1 MCLRRRF
8 ERFLRPLAGKRWRVA
23 AICRSFPTAPLVYFV
38 LNLSNPVC
46 CIRCLKYTLTKLH
59 PHVLWRL
66 GRYCRTSSGR
76 TASHNGGLSVLFQGP
91 IRLHLIS
98 TIKPG
103 IAVSVRGIYAC
114 PIDNSRRLLLR
125 GCESPNSVSMG
136 ILLANN
142 QKPWWC
148 MRARW
153 KEETL
158 HFPNLH

>member
-46 CIRCLKYTLTKLH
+46 RIRCLKYTLTKLH

-103 IAVSVRGIYAC
+103 IAVTVRGKYAC
-114 PIDNSRRLLLR
+114 PIDNSRRILFCR
-125 GCESPNSVSMG
+125 CENFRVQ
-136 ILLANN
+136 ILSLWEFCL
-142 QKPWWC
+142 QTTK

-158 HFPNLH
+158 NLPNLH